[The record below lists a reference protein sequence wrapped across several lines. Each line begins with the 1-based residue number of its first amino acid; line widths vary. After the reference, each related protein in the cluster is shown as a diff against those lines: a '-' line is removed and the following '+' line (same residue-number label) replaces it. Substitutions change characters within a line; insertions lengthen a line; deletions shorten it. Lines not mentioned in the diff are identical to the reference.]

1 MKCKSCHVETKV
13 VDSRKKSDGVW
24 RRRECPACKT
34 RFNTLE
40 VMDSGRPEVRKPK
53 VAKPKVRKQKVVPWI
68 AVDRFV
74 GNLGAIGQMKPD
86 VIDKFDSD
94 SWADMY
100 SDLLGVDPNLIM
112 SDDNVAKMRQERAQA
127 QQQQAQ
133 AEALNQG
140 ADTAQKLGQ
149 VQTQNG
155 RSNAAN
161 DVISMFSGHQT
172 NPIA

>member
-1 MKCKSCHVETKV
+1 
-13 VDSRKKSDGVW
+13 
-24 RRRECPACKT
+24 
-34 RFNTLE
+34 
-40 VMDSGRPEVRKPK
+40 
-53 VAKPKVRKQKVVPWI
+53 
-68 AVDRFV
+68 
-74 GNLGAIGQMKPD
+74 

-133 AEALNQG
+133 AEQLNQG
-140 ADTAQKLGQ
+140 ADTVQKLGH
-149 VQTQNG
+149 VKTQNG

-161 DVISMFSGHQT
+161 DVLGVIGNS
-172 NPIA
+172 

>member
-1 MKCKSCHVETKV
+1 MKCKSCRVETKV

-53 VAKPKVRKQKVVPWI
+53 VAKPKVRKQKVVPRI
-68 AVDRFV
+68 AVDLFV
-74 GNLGAIGQMKPD
+74 GNLGAK
-86 VIDKFDSD
+86 
-94 SWADMY
+94 
-100 SDLLGVDPNLIM
+100 
-112 SDDNVAKMRQERAQA
+112 
-127 QQQQAQ
+127 AQ

-149 VQTQNG
+149 VKTQNG

-161 DVISMFSGHQT
+161 DVLGVIGNS
-172 NPIA
+172 

>member
-1 MKCKSCHVETKV
+1 MKCKSCRVETKV

-53 VAKPKVRKQKVVPWI
+53 VAKPKVRKQKVVPRI
-68 AVDRFV
+68 AVDLFV
-74 GNLGAIGQMKPD
+74 GNLGAK
-86 VIDKFDSD
+86 
-94 SWADMY
+94 
-100 SDLLGVDPNLIM
+100 
-112 SDDNVAKMRQERAQA
+112 
-127 QQQQAQ
+127 AQ
-133 AEALNQG
+133 AEQLNQG

-161 DVISMFSGHQT
+161 DVLGVIGNS
-172 NPIA
+172 